1 MLPKNVSAALLDSHS
16 TLPYPSV
23 TAILR
28 PLTST
33 LTLDYVWN
41 ARPQKFGTAQIL
53 HANALLA
60 CPMKTLK
67 PNSVKFALQ
76 ELQFGTAKNA
86 WHAQQIITTIITAVA
101 AAPVLPEWNTILLKT
116 PVLYKHDYWEH
127 YSFIFSIFVI
137 RNSCLSVSSA

>member
-1 MLPKNVSAALLDSHS
+1 MLPKNVSAALLDSLS

-101 AAPVLPEWNTILLKT
+101 AAPALPE
-116 PVLYKHDYWEH
+116 
-127 YSFIFSIFVI
+127 
-137 RNSCLSVSSA
+137 